1 MALEI
6 EKIFSLFRLFY
17 NEPDADEFLP
27 VVNLAAE
34 HTSGRILCEEDLG
47 CVAVHYLAAAEAL
60 CRALEIKA
68 VRERLAL
75 TRTGAV
81 PQEQDWSARLVYA
94 RQLYT
99 EYEKICA
106 EMLCDE
112 GFVFIR
118 VG

>member
-6 EKIFSLFRLFY
+6 EKIFALFRLFY
-17 NEPDADEFLP
+17 NEADADEFLP
-27 VVNLAAE
+27 VVQLSAE
-34 HTSGRILCEEDLG
+34 HTASRILCEEDFG
-47 CVAVHYLAAAEAL
+47 CVSVHYLAAAEAL

-99 EYEKICA
+99 EYEKLCA
-106 EMLCDE
+106 EILCDNS
-112 GFVFIR
+112 FVFVR

>member
-27 VVNLAAE
+27 VVTLAAE
-34 HTSGRILCEEDLG
+34 HTASRILCEEDFG
-47 CVAVHYLAAAEAL
+47 CTAVQYLAAAEAL
-60 CRALEIKA
+60 CRTLEIKA

-81 PQEQDWSARLVYA
+81 PQEQDCAARLAYA
-94 RQLYT
+94 RQLYS

-106 EMLCDE
+106 AMLCDE
-112 GFVFIR
+112 SFVFVK

>member
-27 VVNLAAE
+27 VVKLSAE
-34 HTSGRILCEEDLG
+34 HTEKRILCEEDFG
-47 CVAVHYLAAAEAL
+47 CAELHYLAAAEAL
-60 CRALEIKA
+60 CRTLEIKS

-81 PQEQDWSARLVYA
+81 PQEQDYSARLAYA
-94 RQLYT
+94 RQLFK
-99 EYEKICA
+99 EYEA
-106 EMLCDE
+106 LCSGMISDG
-112 GFVFIR
+112 GFVFAR
-118 VG
+118 ME

>member
-6 EKIFSLFRLFY
+6 EKIFALFRLFY
-17 NEPDADEFLP
+17 NESDADEFLP

-34 HTSGRILCEEDLG
+34 HTASRILREEDFG
-47 CVAVHYLAAAEAL
+47 CVAVSYLAAAEAL
-60 CRALEIKA
+60 CRTLEIKA

-99 EYEKICA
+99 EYEAICA
-106 EMLCDE
+106 KMLCDE
-112 GFVFIR
+112 SFVFIR

>member
-6 EKIFSLFRLFY
+6 EKVFALFRLFY
-17 NEPDADEFLP
+17 NESDADEFLP

-34 HTSGRILCEEDLG
+34 HTARRILCEEDFG

-60 CRALEIKA
+60 CRAIEIKA

-106 EMLCDE
+106 GMLCDE
-112 GFVFIR
+112 SFVFIR

>member
-27 VVNLAAE
+27 VVKLSAE
-34 HTSGRILCEEDLG
+34 HTEKRILCEEDFDCAEL
-47 CVAVHYLAAAEAL
+47 HYLAAAEAL
-60 CRALEIKA
+60 CRTLEIKS

-81 PQEQDWSARLVYA
+81 PQEQDWSARLIYA

-99 EYEKICA
+99 EYERLCA
-106 EMLCDE
+106 EMLCDDS
-112 GFVFIR
+112 FVFIR

>member
-6 EKIFSLFRLFY
+6 ERIFALFRLFY
-17 NEPDADEFLP
+17 NESDADEFLP

-34 HTSGRILCEEDLG
+34 HTASRILCEEDFG
-47 CVAVHYLAAAEAL
+47 CVAVSYLAAAEAL
-60 CRALEIKA
+60 CRTLEIKA

-75 TRTGAV
+75 TRTGTV

-106 EMLCDE
+106 KMLCDDSFI
-112 GFVFIR
+112 FVR

>member
-6 EKIFSLFRLFY
+6 EKVFSLFRLFY

-27 VVNLAAE
+27 VVTLAAE
-34 HTSGRILCEEDLG
+34 HTTERILCEEAFS
-47 CVAVHYLAAAEAL
+47 CAAVHYLAAAEAL
-60 CRALEIKA
+60 CRTLEIKA

-81 PQEQDWSARLVYA
+81 PQEQDCTARLAYA
-94 RQLYT
+94 RQLYS

-106 EMLCDE
+106 SVLCDE
-112 GFVFIR
+112 SFVFIK

>member
-6 EKIFSLFRLFY
+6 EKIFALFKLFY
-17 NEPDADEFLP
+17 NESDADEFLP
-27 VVNLAAE
+27 VVKLAAE
-34 HTSGRILCEEDLG
+34 HTASRILCEDDFG
-47 CVAVHYLAAAEAL
+47 CAEVHYLAAAEAL
-60 CRALEIKA
+60 CRTLEIKA

-81 PQEQDWSARLVYA
+81 PQEQDWSARLGYA

-99 EYEKICA
+99 EYETICA
-106 EMLCDE
+106 KLLCDDT
-112 GFVFIR
+112 FVFVR